1 MPRDA
6 RAYLWDMR
14 RAADSIGDFLA
25 GLDVDAYEESELVRS
40 AVERKF
46 EIIGEALAQL
56 TKVEPAL
63 TARIPGFRA
72 IIAFRN
78 LLIHGYAVVDP
89 QHVLGIAHT
98 DLPQLVAVVDVLLEE
113 LSD

>member
-1 MPRDA
+1 
-6 RAYLWDMR
+6 MR

-25 GLDVDAYEESELVRS
+25 GLDANAYEESELVRS

-56 TKVEPAL
+56 AKLEPAL
-63 TARIPGFRA
+63 AARIPGFRA

-78 LLIHGYAVVDP
+78 LLIHGYAAVDP
-89 QHVLGIAHT
+89 QHVLSIART
-98 DLPQLVAVVDVLLEE
+98 DLPQLAAVVDELLEQ